1 MILYGEQDIREML
14 YIYFRKNESKTAT
27 AEDELDF
34 FSCSRHKWPGLHVPL
49 SPRFGQSLTY
59 DKLLLLNLIYD

>member
-14 YIYFRKNESKTAT
+14 DIYFQKNESKTTT

-34 FSCSRHKWPGLHVPL
+34 FNLL
-49 SPRFGQSLTY
+49 FLTY
-59 DKLLLLNLIYD
+59 KSILVLLLLNYMSILVNFK